1 MPCEAP
7 AQTGDEHVQDGED
20 CGGRCGVDLYIPPP
34 PPTSASS
41 RGRGAV
47 WGIKVS
53 TNICSKSQYSAFGG
67 IYGEMETLGVE
78 TFLETEFRMLLYKDL
93 H

>member
-1 MPCEAP
+1 MPTLDTVLPGKAP
-7 AQTGDEHVQDGED
+7 AQTGYEHVQDGED

-53 TNICSKSQYSAFGG
+53 TNICSKSQYSAFR
-67 IYGEMETLGVE
+67 EEPMEALS
-78 TFLETEFRMLLYKDL
+78 
-93 H
+93 